1 VPGEYAPSFI
11 GKGIVE
17 EGLSPILQGLKDIV
31 FVSIVLSKDYSSSV
45 SEVVN
50 HLTIVEEMF
59 NSFIRLFA
67 HI

>member
-1 VPGEYAPSFI
+1 MSGEYAPRFI

-17 EGLSPILQGLKDIV
+17 GGFSPILQGLTDIV
-31 FVSIVLSKDYSSSV
+31 FVSIILSKDYSSSV